1 MIHRQAAMIAFIDIV
16 RLLGIIF
23 ILVIPLILI
32 MRRPPGGASPPPG
45 AH

>member
-1 MIHRQAAMIAFIDIV
+1 MIHQQAAMIAFIDVV
-16 RLLGIIF
+16 RLLAVTF
-23 ILVIPLILI
+23 ILVIPLVLI